1 VQQVRSFGP
10 PEGGT
15 KDNLNVLYP
24 CSYHELEAMN
34 AHLAQSNIA
43 QANLMSPRSGAAESL
58 ASQLGGYTEAAKNKV
73 AQNWNLSEVASNTPA
88 GATVYIQFAIRRS
101 GTHAAPIMETSSG
114 SSSLDN
120 SCLGAVSRIQTFDH
134 LPKSYSG
141 DSLTVVYHCTYP
153 GSPTTKVAQD
163 SSQPPA
169 QEPAPHAAAD
179 GGHGVQQPTN
189 GSVASN

>member
-1 VQQVRSFGP
+1 
-10 PEGGT
+10 
-15 KDNLNVLYP
+15 
-24 CSYHELEAMN
+24 
-34 AHLAQSNIA
+34 
-43 QANLMSPRSGAAESL
+43 
-58 ASQLGGYTEAAKNKV
+58 
-73 AQNWNLSEVASNTPA
+73 
-88 GATVYIQFAIRRS
+88 
-101 GTHAAPIMETSSG
+101 METSSG

-120 SCLGAVSRIQTFDH
+120 SCLGAVNRIQTFDH

-153 GSPTTKVAQD
+153 GSTTTKVAQD